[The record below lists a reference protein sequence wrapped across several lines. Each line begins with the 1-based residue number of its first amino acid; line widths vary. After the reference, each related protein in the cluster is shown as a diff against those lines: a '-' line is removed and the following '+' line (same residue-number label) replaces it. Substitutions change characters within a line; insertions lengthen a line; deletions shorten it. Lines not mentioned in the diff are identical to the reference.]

1 MKDIDKIRVAMYNY
15 LSRKDSSPVAVA
27 SDWARISSDVQEWFF
42 EVALN
47 YIREV
52 AEGEHFTPM
61 MRVYSDIAKKMIHA
75 ADN

>member
-1 MKDIDKIRVAMYNY
+1 MNDVQKVSMAILKYFNQRDSDPLTLAYD
-15 LSRKDSSPVAVA
+15 LSRYHSEA
-27 SDWARISSDVQEWFF
+27 QEHIF
-42 EVALN
+42 EFVLN